1 MTNSLRTG
9 TYPIEIVDL
18 PIKIDVII
26 YSYVSLQRVYRLTNV
41 GKTITNHPFGNGLYM
56 FIPPKTS

>member
-1 MTNSLRTG
+1 MGLIWIYPLVMTNSLRTG

-26 YSYVSLQRVYRLTNV
+26 YSYVSLPE
-41 GKTITNHPFGNGLYM
+41 GI
-56 FIPPKTS
+56 